1 MKRLMK
7 KTISIVCAVALLFT
21 GLAFVPQTVSADD
34 VWYDMDNTWP
44 EPHPLLEVP
53 EGETSLW
60 TGCTGPDAQIKC
72 ANAFKLEGFKWN
84 TITQGEAAF
93 FKTIDLKDVACVDN
107 GSGLE
112 KPVAGTY
119 YNMHVKLKYT
129 PPTATNNP
137 KMMVETSGGIK
148 NIELT
153 KWEFKHSK
161 MNPED
166 DVLEQEVDGVIC
178 MAPGTDFKFCINY
191 GWLSDSNKWL
201 MRKGIL
207 EITEFTLTGDNT
219 WTTAESNKDVSI
231 PDTPWSVRANY
242 NDDPDA
248 GSYGIIQYK
257 VGDDPTDISDTS
269 MRLVSTVGEQEK
281 YPADYPDIEKRNQPV
296 DSKDRWWWISAQLPD
311 YATTAGLV
319 PFTYYTGSI
328 TFNTD
333 KATAEDCH
341 LFVYVDGKE
350 YPFTLQAGANTL
362 TIPEFMYSGSEEGAS
377 SIKFLFDELTAGS
390 IVSVSNVT
398 FTPTG
403 DWNLVPNANP
413 DFTVGPW
420 NMFGNFDPAHPGN
433 WGVVQYKAN
442 KENPQTYADY
452 DIKAASVSGWLG
464 WTAFVRLENYCADF
478 LDEGDPYDLTITLN
492 SSKATVP
499 DEEKDLDQLVV
510 IVGNE
515 TFKFDLTQGDNTLNI
530 HSDGYVLG
538 EGTNRHEQIMFEL
551 DGLVQGTEL
560 TVKDIQ
566 FNNYDNKGWTNVPNK
581 KDTKVGDW
589 TLFGWWNET
598 HWSKLAYKNHTGG
611 TGLGAIDI
619 KARRVSGDFG
629 AMAALAM
636 LPDYLATAKDTKD
649 RPIANAD
656 DYQIKVTM
664 NASGLD
670 SSVTNYG
677 KVRLLANDQAFDFD
691 IQKGT
696 KTYDLLELCGNK
708 MTYDNTKTNDVEFE
722 LDKVSPKAILNISK
736 IEFVGPDDESQDVP
750 NGTAFKPEGT
760 PWTLFAI
767 TDPDQDKYGAM
778 RYEVTGDPAN
788 LSNLKMTLKSVSGW
802 FGAGSIKATLNGY
815 LNSLTV
821 GKTYKLTAKM
831 NIDESGVAPAD
842 KNPPYNKQLRITA
855 DNKNYDFDVANPATG
870 VQTFEQEFTYTG
882 TSKHLA
888 FDFDQL
894 LKGSKV
900 SFSSI
905 EITDPTAPTTT
916 EESTTQAPTQ
926 PTTEAPT
933 GETTQSPTAETS
945 SQQPSDVTTTQ
956 GVAPTVKAPGKTKI
970 KKVYKKKRSA
980 KKLKVKLKKVKGAKG
995 YQVAVYKSKK
1005 KAKKNKKALVKKCT
1019 KKLKVTLK
1027 SKKLKKKKKLYVRAR
1042 AYVLNTSGIKVFGK
1056 WSAIKKGKTKK

>member
-1 MKRLMK
+1 M
-7 KTISIVCAVALLFT
+7 
-21 GLAFVPQTVSADD
+21 
-34 VWYDMDNTWP
+34 
-44 EPHPLLEVP
+44 
-53 EGETSLW
+53 
-60 TGCTGPDAQIKC
+60 
-72 ANAFKLEGFKWN
+72 
-84 TITQGEAAF
+84 
-93 FKTIDLKDVACVDN
+93 
-107 GSGLE
+107 
-112 KPVAGTY
+112 
-119 YNMHVKLKYT
+119 
-129 PPTATNNP
+129 
-137 KMMVETSGGIK
+137 
-148 NIELT
+148 
-153 KWEFKHSK
+153 
-161 MNPED
+161 
-166 DVLEQEVDGVIC
+166 
-178 MAPGTDFKFCINY
+178 
-191 GWLSDSNKWL
+191 
-201 MRKGIL
+201 
-207 EITEFTLTGDNT
+207 
-219 WTTAESNKDVSI
+219 
-231 PDTPWSVRANY
+231 
-242 NDDPDA
+242 
-248 GSYGIIQYK
+248 
-257 VGDDPTDISDTS
+257 
-269 MRLVSTVGEQEK
+269 
-281 YPADYPDIEKRNQPV
+281 
-296 DSKDRWWWISAQLPD
+296 
-311 YATTAGLV
+311 
-319 PFTYYTGSI
+319 
-328 TFNTD
+328 
-333 KATAEDCH
+333 
-341 LFVYVDGKE
+341 
-350 YPFTLQAGANTL
+350 
-362 TIPEFMYSGSEEGAS
+362 
-377 SIKFLFDELTAGS
+377 
-390 IVSVSNVT
+390 
-398 FTPTG
+398 
-403 DWNLVPNANP
+403 
-413 DFTVGPW
+413 
-420 NMFGNFDPAHPGN
+420 
-433 WGVVQYKAN
+433 
-442 KENPQTYADY
+442 
-452 DIKAASVSGWLG
+452 
-464 WTAFVRLENYCADF
+464 
-478 LDEGDPYDLTITLN
+478 DEGDPYDLTITLN

-530 HSDGYVLG
+530 HSDGYTLG
-538 EGTNRHEQIMFEL
+538 TGTNRHEQIMFEL

-636 LPDYLATAKDTKD
+636 LPNYLATAKDTKD

-821 GKTYKLTAKM
+821 GKTYKLTVKM

-900 SFSSI
+900 SFSSV

-916 EESTTQAPTQ
+916 EEPTTQAPTQ

-956 GVAPTVKAPGKTKI
+956 GVAPTVKAPGKAKI

-1005 KAKKNKKALVKKCT
+1005 KAKKNKKALVKKYT

-1042 AYVLNTSGIKVFGK
+1042 AYVLDAKGIKVFGK